1 MKTIIVD
8 YGMGNLRS
16 IKKKLEIINIKARI
30 SSDKNE
36 INTADRLIL
45 PGVGHFA
52 KGIANLKKRDLA
64 IVLRY
69 HVIKRKKPILGIC
82 LGMQL
87 FSEFSEEGNTKG
99 LGWLHSKVVKFNFE
113 GKLNLRVPHVGWNS
127 IHILKKS
134 ILLANIGK
142 GSTFYF
148 THSYFMTCSNSKDIV
163 ATTNYGKE
171 FTSIVENKNIF
182 GVQFHPEKS
191 RLLGLQLIKNFLDF
205 S

>member
-16 IKKKLEIINIKARI
+16 IKKKLEIVNVKAKI

-36 INTADRLIL
+36 INSADKLIL

-52 KGIANLKKRDLA
+52 KGIANLKKSGLDF
-64 IVLRY
+64 VLRY
-69 HVIKRKKPILGIC
+69 NVLEKKKPILGIC

-99 LGWLHSKVVKFNFE
+99 LGWLNAKVVKFNFE

-134 ILLANIGK
+134 LLLANIEEE
-142 GSTFYF
+142 SAFYF
-148 THSYFMTCSNSKDIV
+148 THSYFMTSSNSKDIA

-171 FTSIVENKNIF
+171 FTSIGSCHNIF
-182 GVQFHPEKS
+182 
-191 RLLGLQLIKNFLDF
+191 
-205 S
+205 